1 MAAPVL
7 TRCKKIL
14 GMGSLLDEVLKL
26 SLFVLLVGL
35 SEDQGEHRESEVVVI
50 VVVLLA
56 GLQRARDHRRAS
68 LALKGV
74 AGGARVEVDLSCDSL
89 GRRSEVLA
97 DGGERLSEVQALAII
112 GHEMRLRMGH

>member
-7 TRCKKIL
+7 TLRKKAL
-14 GMGSLLDEVLKL
+14 GMCGFLDEVLEL
-26 SLFVLLVGL
+26 PLFVLLVGL
-35 SEDQGEHRESEVVVI
+35 SEDQGEHRQGEVVVI

-56 GLQRARDHRRAS
+56 GLKRARDDRRAC

-74 AGGARVEVDLSCDSL
+74 AGGARVEVDLSCDGL
-89 GRRSEVLA
+89 GRRPEVLA